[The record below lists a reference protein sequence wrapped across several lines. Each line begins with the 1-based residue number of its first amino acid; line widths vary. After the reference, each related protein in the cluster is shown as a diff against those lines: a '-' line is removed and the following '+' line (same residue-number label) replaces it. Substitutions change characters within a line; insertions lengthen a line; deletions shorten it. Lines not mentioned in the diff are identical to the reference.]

1 MIFSLGGWS
10 GFEPDGSRHG
20 DIRGTR
26 LEPHEGPAGHGPR
39 APHWTDSRRQRVPA
53 DHQRHARGEDNG
65 VCIIVYVVDIII
77 EVFFL
82 KEYLNN
88 YVATNAIEHLTLKHK
103 EVSLRKAVKVNI
115 TFIFH

>member
-1 MIFSLGGWS
+1 MFCLGGWT

-26 LEPHEGPAGHGPR
+26 LEPHEGPAGHGSR

-65 VCIIVYVVDIII
+65 VCICCWYYNRS
-77 EVFFL
+77 FF
-82 KEYLNN
+82 
-88 YVATNAIEHLTLKHK
+88 
-103 EVSLRKAVKVNI
+103 
-115 TFIFH
+115 